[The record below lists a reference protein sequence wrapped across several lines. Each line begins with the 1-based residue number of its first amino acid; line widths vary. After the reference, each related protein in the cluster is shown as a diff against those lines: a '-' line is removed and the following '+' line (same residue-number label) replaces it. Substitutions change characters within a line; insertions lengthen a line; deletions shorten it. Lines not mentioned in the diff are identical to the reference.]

1 MTYVMTILVAHVIQ
15 GVHDPFNAEWLI
27 KTSRSEPFKN

>member
-1 MTYVMTILVAHVIQ
+1 MNSFVGRYVGLLAY
-15 GVHDPFNAEWLI
+15 PFNAERRI